1 MTAFRS
7 MTRVSLGAM
16 AFMLVTP
23 AQAQGQ
29 QSQETGAS
37 PSADTRQT
45 EQGGTPDSRPVD
57 DSDPNTIIVTAR
69 LRDERAIDVP
79 IALTAFRGE
88 ALEERGARNLADVL
102 QEAPGVGIYDSGS
115 GTSKITIRGI
125 STSLGANEN
134 GFYLDDLPFTGV
146 TVPISPDVRTWDLD
160 RIEVLRGPQGTL
172 FGEGSVGGTVRILT
186 RGADLNDWE
195 ARGSSFLSTTKDG
208 GENYGVRGAVNLPI
222 IPDMLAVR
230 VAGTHERFDGW
241 IDDPLN
247 NRENV
252 NDQDFDTFR
261 VKVRFD
267 PVERLSING
276 SYWYYDA
283 DFRGGGA
290 TASDQG
296 DVPLTSV
303 LSSRERYELFGANA
317 RYDLGFAEIFYG
329 FAHNDFSLP
338 TSGSLLGGT
347 LETGIDIKVES
358 HELRLASNPG
368 SPLQWTVGAYLRKSR
383 RNDSVVFA
391 PLAIDNSTD
400 TRSTARALFGEATY
414 SIESI
419 GIDLTAGLR
428 YFTDDLRGTETNG
441 GVSTNVPGDEY
452 ESFNPRFSLAWHPQ
466 AGVTLYASAA
476 KGFRSGQL
484 QPLAAVQIG
493 QLFGIDLPP
502 ALAEDSIWTYE
513 LGAKAEL
520 LDRRL
525 VIEGAVFHSD
535 WDNVTVRVPIGNPPI
550 VNGLINS
557 PGTKTNGVELNVIAR
572 PARGLTLQAG
582 GAYIDAEYTGP
593 VADTGIVEGSRV
605 EEVARFTFNASGNYR
620 FNLAR
625 GIEGDARIS
634 WQHTSPRDSELSP
647 IFVPGDTIDRIDARL
662 GVDLGSINVALFV
675 DNLTDENGAASSKT
689 VQPLAPGLNDITA
702 IRLRPRT
709 FGVEA
714 TIRFG
719 SAAR

>member
-1 MTAFRS
+1 MKAFRS
-7 MTRVSLGAM
+7 MTPVSLGAM
-16 AFMLVTP
+16 AFMLAAP
-23 AQAQGQ
+23 AHAQGQ
-29 QSQETGAS
+29 PSQDTGAS

-45 EQGGTPDSRPVD
+45 GQRGAPDSQPVD
-57 DSDPNTIIVTAR
+57 ASDPDTIIVTAR

-88 ALEERGARNLADVL
+88 ALEARGARNLADVL

-146 TVPISPDVRTWDLD
+146 TVPISPDVRAWDLD

-186 RGADLNDWE
+186 RGADLSDWE
-195 ARGSSFLSTTKDG
+195 ARGSSFLSTTEDG
-208 GENYGVRGAVNLPI
+208 GQNYGLRGAVNVPI

-241 IDDPLN
+241 IDDPAN
-247 NRENV
+247 NRKNV

-261 VKVRFD
+261 AKVRFD
-267 PVERLSING
+267 PVEGLSING

-283 DFRGGGA
+283 DFPGGGA

-296 DVPLTSV
+296 NVPLTNL

-338 TSGSLLGGT
+338 TSGAFLGGS
-347 LETGIDIKVES
+347 LDSGIDIAVES

-368 SPLQWTVGAYLRKSR
+368 SPLQWTIGAYLRKSR

-391 PLAIDNSTD
+391 PFAIDNRTE

-414 SIESI
+414 SIESV

-428 YFTDDLRGTETNG
+428 YFTDNLRGTETNAG
-441 GVSTNVPGDEY
+441 LSANVPGDKY
-452 ESFNPRFSLAWHPQ
+452 HSLNPRFSVAWHPQ
-466 AGVTLYASAA
+466 QGVTLYASAA
-476 KGFRSGQL
+476 RGFRSGQL
-484 QPLAAVQIG
+484 QPLIAVQFG
-493 QLFGIDLPP
+493 QLFGLNLPP
-502 ALAEDSIWTYE
+502 ALDEDSIWTYE

-525 VIEGAVFHSD
+525 IIEGAVFHSD
-535 WDNVTVRVPIGNPPI
+535 WDNVTIRIPIATTGL
-550 VNGLINS
+550 NGLINS
-557 PGTKTNGVELNVIAR
+557 PGTRTNGVELNVIAR
-572 PARGLTLQAG
+572 PSPGLTLQAG
-582 GAYIDAEYTGP
+582 GAYIDAEYKGAVPGTG
-593 VADTGIVEGSRV
+593 VVEGSRV
-605 EEVARFTFNASGNYR
+605 EDVARFTFNASGNYR

-634 WQHTSPRDSELSP
+634 WQHTSPRDSALSP

-662 GVDLGSINVALFV
+662 GVDFGPIDVALFV
-675 DNLTDENGAASSKT
+675 DNLTDENGAANYRT
-689 VQPLAPGLNDITA
+689 VQPLAPGLDDITA
-702 IRLRPRT
+702 IRIRPRT
-709 FGVEA
+709 FGIEA